1 MMGIPEQ
8 GLALEASGLGKRFGS
23 TWALRDCGLSVPE
36 GHVVA
41 LVGPNGSGKTTLL
54 HLAVGLATPTTGRV
68 RVQGGLAA
76 GSLEALERVAFVAQ
90 DTALYPSLS
99 VADMLHL
106 ARNLNADF
114 DSARAEAR
122 IAELDIPSARKVG
135 KLSGGQ
141 RAQVALTLA
150 LAKRPRL
157 LILDEPLSSLDPLA
171 RHDFMAALMTAV
183 AEDGISVIF
192 SSHVVSELERVC
204 DYLVV
209 LASGRVQV
217 AGEVDDLL
225 TSHQLYTGPAAQA
238 DRLAAALPVVRDRRA
253 GAQAHLLVR
262 TGGRRAEVPTGWE
275 AHEVGLE
282 EMVLAYLRDPGASAL
297 PGPRELTGKGAR
309 P

>member
-1 MMGIPEQ
+1 MPEQ
-8 GLALEASGLGKRFGS
+8 SLALEASGLGKRYGS
-23 TWALRDCGLSVPE
+23 TWALRDCGLSIPE

-68 RVQGGLAA
+68 RVQGGLDA
-76 GSLEALERVAFVAQ
+76 GSLEALECVAFVAQ

-106 ARNLNADF
+106 ARNLNTGF

-122 IAELDIPSARKVG
+122 IAELDIPPTRKVG

-150 LAKRPRL
+150 LAKRPRQ

-192 SSHVVSELERVC
+192 SSHVVAELERVC

-209 LASGRVQV
+209 LASGQVQV

-238 DRLAAALPVVRDRRA
+238 DRLAATLPVVRDRRA
-253 GAQAHLLVR
+253 EAQAHLLVR
-262 TGGRRAEVPTGWE
+262 TSGRRTEVPTGWE
-275 AHEVGLE
+275 THQVGLE
-282 EMVLAYLRDPGASAL
+282 EMVLAYLRAPAASAL
-297 PGPRELTGKGAR
+297 PGPRELIGKGAR

>member
-253 GAQAHLLVR
+253 EAQAHLLVR

-275 AHEVGLE
+275 SHEVGLE

>member
-114 DSARAEAR
+114 DSGRAEAR

-253 GAQAHLLVR
+253 EAQAHLLVR

>member
-114 DSARAEAR
+114 DSGRAEAR

>member
-171 RHDFMAALMTAV
+171 RHDFTAALMTAV

-253 GAQAHLLVR
+253 EAQAHLLVR

>member
-1 MMGIPEQ
+1 MMGMPEES
-8 GLALEASGLGKRFGS
+8 LALEASGLGKRYGS
-23 TWALRDCGLSVPE
+23 TWALRDCGLSIPE

-54 HLAVGLATPTTGRV
+54 HLAVGLVTPTTGRV
-68 RVQGGLAA
+68 RVQGGLDA
-76 GSLEALERVAFVAQ
+76 GSLEALGRVAFVAQ

-114 DSARAEAR
+114 DSVRAQAR

-150 LAKRPRL
+150 LAKRPRQ

-171 RHDFMAALMTAV
+171 RHDFMAALMAAV

-192 SSHVVSELERVC
+192 SSHVVAELERVC

-225 TSHQLYTGPAAQA
+225 ASHQLYTGPAAHA
-238 DRLAAALPVVRDRRA
+238 DRIAAAVPVVRDRRA
-253 GAQAHLLVR
+253 EAQAHLLVR
-262 TGGRRAEVPTGWE
+262 TSGRRAEAPTGWE
-275 AHEVGLE
+275 VHQVGLE